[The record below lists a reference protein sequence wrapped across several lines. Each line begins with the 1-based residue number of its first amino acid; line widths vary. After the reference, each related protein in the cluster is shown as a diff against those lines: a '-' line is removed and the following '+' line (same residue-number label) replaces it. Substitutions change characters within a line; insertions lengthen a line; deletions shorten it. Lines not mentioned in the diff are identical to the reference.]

1 MGDKYKN
8 LFSTKSVYEIE
19 KHLYDNGSKGFSLMM
34 KAAFAA
40 YEHINLNTVG
50 KVIILCGK
58 GNNGGDG
65 FGLAALLFLAGRIV
79 EIYKVEE
86 PTKKEAKS
94 ALKLC
99 LKLGV
104 KLTKYSKPLKEADI
118 YVDALLGA
126 GIQKSQPEFVE
137 ALNNLGYMLTCM
149 EKYEEAKNVLMQAI
163 RINPKNADIYFNLG
177 TIYSRKNL
185 RKVAIEYF
193 LKALKFDPKNA
204 DIYYNLSIN
213 FSELGSLIKAAENF
227 KACLEIDPNNQ
238 SAFHLYNSLQGSKTK
253 TAPREFIIKLFDYYA
268 KNFEKSLINGLEYK
282 IPSKIKN
289 LLLENSVES
298 LGSILDMGCGT
309 GLIGLEL
316 EKYCNY
322 LEGIDLSIKMIEEA
336 KQKKVYDK
344 LIQTEIIDY
353 LTNNTLNFDYF
364 IAADVFV
371 YIGDLYEV
379 FSLIKKRNKKSGDLV
394 FSIELTTADD
404 YMLEKS
410 GRYSHSTKYIISLCD
425 EFGFDVTNFKKLP
438 IRKENK
444 QNIPGALYRLRF

>member
-1 MGDKYKN
+1 M
-8 LFSTKSVYEIE
+8 
-19 KHLYDNGSKGFSLMM
+19 
-34 KAAFAA
+34 
-40 YEHINLNTVG
+40 
-50 KVIILCGK
+50 
-58 GNNGGDG
+58 
-65 FGLAALLFLAGRIV
+65 
-79 EIYKVEE
+79 
-86 PTKKEAKS
+86 
-94 ALKLC
+94 
-99 LKLGV
+99 
-104 KLTKYSKPLKEADI
+104 
-118 YVDALLGA
+118 
-126 GIQKSQPEFVE
+126 
-137 ALNNLGYMLTCM
+137 
-149 EKYEEAKNVLMQAI
+149 
-163 RINPKNADIYFNLG
+163 G

-193 LKALKFDPKNA
+193 LQALKFDPKNA

-410 GRYSHSTKYIISLCD
+410 GRYSHSTKYISSLCD